1 MSFFSKSPIKINGC
15 IDAEN
20 FNNEELFYQIIKRL
34 IILINENLPSKI
46 TTSKEFEEILLL
58 AEAIKKRLKSK

>member
-1 MSFFSKSPIKINGC
+1 MSFFNRSPIKINGC
-15 IDAEN
+15 IDAEG

-46 TTSKEFEEILLL
+46 TTSPEFEEILLL
-58 AEAIKKRLKSK
+58 AETIKKRLESK